1 MKPEET
7 SGLLILLINILF
19 TFTSSCFRSHLLII
33 LLKGSKILA
42 SLGEFTL
49 LQMSYS
55 KCYDERCVYKRK
67 QKMTRMHTRERTSI
81 PSPTYQCTKARLAY
95 MRSNL

>member
-1 MKPEET
+1 MNLLSSEFTPVISYAMKPEET

-19 TFTSSCFRSHLLII
+19 TFASSCFRSNLLII

-55 KCYDERCVYKRK
+55 K
-67 QKMTRMHTRERTSI
+67 
-81 PSPTYQCTKARLAY
+81 
-95 MRSNL
+95 

>member
-19 TFTSSCFRSHLLII
+19 TFTSSCFRSNLLII

-49 LQMSYS
+49 LQISDS
-55 KCYDERCVYKRK
+55 KCY
-67 QKMTRMHTRERTSI
+67 
-81 PSPTYQCTKARLAY
+81 
-95 MRSNL
+95 